1 MWWILKISLQL
12 MSQLV
17 AICPFRDVLGA
28 EMFPQSRLYPFRGA
42 PHPMMDQHV
51 VTKTPCHLILNKTTP
66 SSHSSSRGPCGVG
79 WGGQACI
86 TAQLLPHPVPL
97 PSPHPR
103 GSPQENS
110 SINISSVEL
119 FFFFQSWFP
128 REPNLQCLEWWGGR
142 REGESEKRIDGQEKE
157 GNEAGL
163 FILINSNCLSF

>member
-12 MSQLV
+12 MSQMV

-42 PHPMMDQHV
+42 PHPLMDQHV

-86 TAQLLPHPVPL
+86 TAQLLPHPVLL

-119 FFFFQSWFP
+119 FLFFRVGFP
-128 REPNLQCLEWWGGR
+128 GNLTCSALSDEEE
-142 REGESEKRIDGQEKE
+142 EGKEKVRKESIDRKRKE
-157 GNEAGL
+157 MRQDYL
-163 FILINSNCLSF
+163 F